1 MELPFAAKAFTSPA
15 ARDSISCVH
24 VEKSLEFWIGFNAVV
39 VALLILDLTVL
50 HRTKR
55 AISLAESLITTLG
68 WISLAALFGGWVIY
82 EEGNAK
88 GYEFLTGYLIEYSL
102 SVDNIFIF
110 VLVFAS
116 FQVAADQQH
125 RLLFWGVLGALVMRG
140 IMILAGSA
148 LLTRFEWLIYVFG
161 AYILYAGVQMLR
173 HKTETDIEKMKIVQL
188 VRRWLPISTGPHGGR
203 FFVRENGRLKFTMLF
218 LTLIVIELTDL
229 IFALDSIP
237 AIFGVTTDP
246 FIIYTSNV
254 CAILGLRSLYFLLA
268 SAISSLVYL
277 RIGLA
282 FVLMFIGGKMVLG
295 SVYHVDTEI
304 SLAVIGTILAVAIIA
319 SVVKARSMKQ
329 GRI

>member
-1 MELPFAAKAFTSPA
+1 
-15 ARDSISCVH
+15 VH
-24 VEKSLEFWIGFNAVV
+24 VEKPLEFWIGFNAVV
-39 VALLILDLTVL
+39 IVLLILDLMVL
-50 HRTKR
+50 HREKR
-55 AISLAESLITTLG
+55 AISLMESLITTLG
-68 WISLAALFGGWVIY
+68 WVSLAALFGGWVIY
-82 EEGNAK
+82 EEGSAK

-110 VLVFAS
+110 VLVFGS
-116 FQVAADQQH
+116 FKVPADQQH

-140 IMILAGSA
+140 IMILAGTA

-161 AYILYAGVQMLR
+161 AYILYAGVNMLF
-173 HKTETDIEKMKIVQL
+173 HKAQADIEKMKVVQL
-188 VRRWLPISTGPHGGR
+188 ARRWLPISTAPHCGR
-203 FFVRENGRLKFTMLF
+203 FFVREDGRLKITLLF
-218 LTLIVIELTDL
+218 LTLVVIELTDL

-246 FIIYTSNV
+246 FIVYTSNV

-295 SVYHVDTEI
+295 SVWHVPTEM
-304 SLAVIGTILAVAIIA
+304 SLAVIGTILAVSIIA
-319 SVVKARSMKQ
+319 SLVKAKRAVV
-329 GRI
+329 